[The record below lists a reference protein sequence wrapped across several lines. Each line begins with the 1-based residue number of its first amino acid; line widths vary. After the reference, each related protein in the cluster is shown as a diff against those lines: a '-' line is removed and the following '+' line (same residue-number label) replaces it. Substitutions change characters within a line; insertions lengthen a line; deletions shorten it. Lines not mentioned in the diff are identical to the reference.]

1 MDRASLN
8 EQYPVIEIEVAPL
21 QSHNLADSE
30 PQALRY
36 DHHRP
41 FNTAPLFLK
50 RSSSFSGSAAEA
62 EEERIGRTTSNMLIR
77 QVSGFFITLL
87 LGGFERQ
94 INFRYLVRDELFGA
108 FSRNGSD

>member
-1 MDRASLN
+1 MRKQRSLLALEAFEESQDGFGGMEAS
-8 EQYPVIEIEVAPL
+8 A
-21 QSHNLADSE
+21 HW
-30 PQALRY
+30 R
-36 DHHRP
+36 
-41 FNTAPLFLK
+41 PLFLK

-108 FSRNGSD
+108 FSRNGFD

>member
-1 MDRASLN
+1 MKAAFRTDGKTTT
-8 EQYPVIEIEVAPL
+8 
-21 QSHNLADSE
+21 QS
-30 PQALRY
+30 ALSSKSRGMSSGTS
-36 DHHRP
+36 RIS
-41 FNTAPLFLK
+41 FNTVPLFLK

-108 FSRNGSD
+108 FSGNGFD